1 MAPTPEELATIRLL
15 AGDVVEGVP
24 LISDEQYAGLFELEG
39 ENVRLTAAAALE
51 LIATSHVL
59 LAKKIT
65 TQDLSIDGPAVAD
78 ALRKSAAG
86 LRGLVQKAKDDAEVD
101 EDDAA
106 AFGFDYVDFDQHAG
120 LRRRYGWS

>member
-1 MAPTPEELATIRLL
+1 MAPTTEQLATIRLL

-24 LISDEQYAGLFELEG
+24 LISDEQYAGLFDLEG
-39 ENVRLTAAAALE
+39 EDVRLTAAAALE

-86 LRGLVQKAKDDAEVD
+86 LRGLVQKAKDDADVD

-106 AFGFDYVDFDQHAG
+106 AFGFDYVDFDPHAG